1 MVNPLKLPVKLP
13 VLLPLKFPLKLPECF
28 PLKLPVKLPVKIP
41 FNVFAD
47 PEKLPVYDPVTSDK
61 NVTISPNVLFREYKS
76 LDDPDSI
83 VKIKSLA
90 VNVLYLTRSLTF
102 TCCIKLQVVDII
114 TSRRKF

>member
-47 PEKLPVYDPVTSDK
+47 PEKLPVYEPVVDDK
-61 NVTISPNVLFREYKS
+61 NFTISNDLKINVFY
-76 LDDPDSI
+76 
-83 VKIKSLA
+83 
-90 VNVLYLTRSLTF
+90 
-102 TCCIKLQVVDII
+102 
-114 TSRRKF
+114 